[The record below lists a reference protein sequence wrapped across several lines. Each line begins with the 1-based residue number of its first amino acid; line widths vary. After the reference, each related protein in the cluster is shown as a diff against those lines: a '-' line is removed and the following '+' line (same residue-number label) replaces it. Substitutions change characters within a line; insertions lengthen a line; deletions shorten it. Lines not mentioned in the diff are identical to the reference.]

1 MVGGEQWLGMIFKE
15 ALFGVVNFENA
26 QNLRQFEKIQDWH
39 SLQKLSNYIIIEA
52 NPRFFEEYT
61 DCKKIHSRG
70 SLPEA
75 NFNYPYRIIDPT
87 VLDCVKP
94 LGVPPMHRVFIK
106 NSSKRRK
113 V

>member
-1 MVGGEQWLGMIFKE
+1 MGQS
-15 ALFGVVNFENA
+15 NYCENA
-26 QNLRQFEKIQDWH
+26 KNLRWFEKIQDWH